1 MMHEF
6 RRIRFAPV
14 IATAFLSIIFLTLPA
29 LMPARAAMNIQEVKS
44 DSGVTAWLV
53 EDYSVPI
60 IALHFAFRGGDTQD
74 PAGKEGLVNLMT
86 GLFDEGAGDLD
97 SDAFQNQLDDAGAEM
112 RFEGGRD
119 AIYGSMRMLAE
130 EKDEALR
137 LLRLAVQKPR
147 FDQPAVDRIRSQIVA
162 GIVAEARDPGTAAQ
176 TAWSKAVYGSHPY
189 SREDEGTEQTLAAIT
204 AGDLKTLHRRLFAR
218 DNLVVGVVGA
228 IDAETL
234 KKELDLLFGGLPE
247 KAELTPIAD
256 TELKLGQEIDVP
268 YDLPQTTL
276 RFAFPGVDR
285 NKPEYF
291 AAYLMNHILGGGD
304 FSSRLFTE
312 VREKRGL
319 AYSVGS
325 SLVNYDH
332 ASALVISTAT
342 RSDRAAETIK
352 VIREQVRLMAEKGA
366 TAQELADAKK
376 YIVGA
381 YAINNLDSSSAIA
394 STLVGLQ
401 TDGLGIDYV
410 QRRVDL
416 LNEVTLDEV
425 QAAAR
430 KLLSVEPAVMILG
443 PSIEDGDKG

>member
-1 MMHEF
+1 MATTP
-6 RRIRFAPV
+6 IRARTRAP
-14 IATAFLSIIFLTLPA
+14 
-29 LMPARAAMNIQEVKS
+29 Q
-44 DSGVTAWLV
+44 
-53 EDYSVPI
+53 
-60 IALHFAFRGGDTQD
+60 
-74 PAGKEGLVNLMT
+74 
-86 GLFDEGAGDLD
+86 
-97 SDAFQNQLDDAGAEM
+97 
-112 RFEGGRD
+112 
-119 AIYGSMRMLAE
+119 
-130 EKDEALR
+130 
-137 LLRLAVQKPR
+137 
-147 FDQPAVDRIRSQIVA
+147 
-162 GIVAEARDPGTAAQ
+162 
-176 TAWSKAVYGSHPY
+176 
-189 SREDEGTEQTLAAIT
+189 QTLATIT
-204 AGDLKTLHRRLFAR
+204 ADDLKALHRRLFAR
-218 DNLVVGVVGA
+218 DNLIVGVVGA

-247 KAELTPIAD
+247 KAELTPVAD

-352 VIREQVRLMAEKGA
+352 VIRDAGEADGRKGRDG
-366 TAQELADAKK
+366 TR
-376 YIVGA
+376 
-381 YAINNLDSSSAIA
+381 NWPTPRNTSSAPMPSTIWTRRRRSPARWSGCRPMASA
-394 STLVGLQ
+394 STISSAAS
-401 TDGLGIDYV
+401 TCI
-410 QRRVDL
+410 
-416 LNEVTLDEV
+416 NEVTLDEV

-430 KLLSVEPAVMILG
+430 KLLSVEPAVMVLG
-443 PSIEDGDKG
+443 PAIKDGGKG

>member
-6 RRIRFAPV
+6 RRIRFAPA
-14 IATAFLSIIFLTLPA
+14 IATALLAIVFLTLPA
-29 LMPARAAMNIQEVKS
+29 LMPAHAAMSIQRVTS
-44 DSGVTAWLV
+44 DKGITAWLV

-60 IALHFAFRGGDTQD
+60 ISLQFAFRGGDTQD
-74 PAGKEGLVNLMT
+74 PVGKEGLVNLMT

-97 SDAFQNQLDDAGAEM
+97 SDAFQSQLDDAGGEM
-112 RFEGGRD
+112 RFNGGRD
-119 AIYGSMRMLAE
+119 AIYGSIRMLAE
-130 EKDEALR
+130 EKDHALA
-137 LLRLAVQKPR
+137 LLRLAVESPR

-162 GIVAEARDPGTAAQ
+162 GIIADARDPGTAAQ
-176 TAWSKAVYGSHPY
+176 IAWANAVYGTHPY
-189 SREDEGTEQTLAAIT
+189 ARQDEGTEQTLATIT
-204 AGDLKTLHRRLFAR
+204 ADDLKALHHRLFAR

-228 IDAETL
+228 IDADTL

-247 KAELTPIAD
+247 KAELTPVAD
-256 TELKLGQEIDVP
+256 TQLKLGQEVDVP
-268 YDLPQTTL
+268 YELPQTTL

-285 NKPEYF
+285 SKPEYF
-291 AAYLMNHILGGGD
+291 AAYVMNHILGGGD

-352 VIREQVRLMAEKGA
+352 VIRDEVKLMAEKGV
-366 TAQELADAKK
+366 TAQELAEAKK
-376 YIVGA
+376 YIIGA
-381 YAINNLDSSSAIA
+381 YAINSLDSSSAIA

-401 TDGLGIDYV
+401 TDGLGIDYI

-416 LNEVTLDEV
+416 INKVTLDEV

-430 KLLSVEPAVMILG
+430 KLLSVEPAMMVLG
-443 PSIEDGDKG
+443 PAIKDGGKG